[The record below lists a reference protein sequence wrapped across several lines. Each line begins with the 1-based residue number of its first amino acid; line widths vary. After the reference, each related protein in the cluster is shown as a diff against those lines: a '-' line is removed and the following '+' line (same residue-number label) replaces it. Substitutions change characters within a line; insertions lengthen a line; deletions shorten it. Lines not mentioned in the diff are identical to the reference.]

1 MGLAYRTDLTERRN
15 TGYVLLFSKWQTAFK
30 RNYMHQQVIYKFGRT
45 LPHHRERLSKTKKT
59 ELLRNKIN

>member
-30 RNYMHQQVIYKFGRT
+30 RNYM
-45 LPHHRERLSKTKKT
+45 PHHRERLSKTKKT